1 LDEKYQGW
9 NKTVAAG
16 KKLREGSK
24 PDFLDLDK
32 DGNKTEPMKKA
43 AKDKELGEADYSAK
57 KAAAGKDIGKPG
69 KAFAQIAKDA
79 AGRYGSKE
87 KGEKV
92 AGAVLAKLRA
102 KEDVN
107 EADVEEGNEFS
118 GALARAK
125 ASGATEFEVDGKK
138 YKVTTEGFKELDA
151 YMDRKKKEQGT
162 GKFDKKQIS
171 TGTVYTRR
179 YEEEPDDD
187 SDAPVSRG
195 GAPKKKG
202 RKEVGTGKG
211 KKIGAKSRGTSKLA
225 SKDSIKEGTPPDLVT
240 AEIVRDTAYMLGS
253 LVARSK
259 RGETIPSKELTIQ
272 LSQISKAM
280 SQILGRLQQSE
291 PMTEDSTMNMVVQA
305 TGHAADLIN
314 RIQQNGQVEPK
325 ELMTKLRAIHST
337 LSKIQGGA
345 PVDTLRPETK
355 PMAEDNS
362 IPLVDKGEYDREGDM
377 AKEQLHTIELAAEEL
392 ASILSDD
399 ENLPEWVQ
407 SKITKAMDY
416 VDTARDYMIATK
428 DDRNHDVMAEKA
440 VSKNQA
446 VSARIARAV
455 QKGEAKAEPGTAS
468 AEMAKMQPKELKKFA
483 KTDTKDLPKK
493 VKEADAEPKAKKT
506 GGIEFGKG
514 VYESINSRVEKMIT
528 EGMNVSVNMSTNE
541 HGELTKNITVSAE
554 GDEAESLA
562 QLLNLAGMKSSS
574 CDCGQSPCGCSQ
586 MEESYGDTTPT
597 ENAPDYPTDEET
609 TGEDDEL
616 LRRWAGGLNKPKST
630 GQTTIPV
637 IASQTDR
644 QVSEQAVADKLGMN
658 LYAELKQFKAR

>member
-1 LDEKYQGW
+1 MTFFYDL
-9 NKTVAAG
+9 NKRMAELANKQTLAEG
-16 KKLREGSK
+16 KNAK
-24 PDFLDLDK
+24 PDFLDIDK
-32 DGNKTEPMKKA
+32 DGDKKEPMKKA
-43 AKDKELGEADYSAK
+43 VADKDGVEESALQAYLGK
-57 KAAAGKDIGKPG
+57 KKYGEQGM
-69 KAFAQIAKDA
+69 KALQQ
-79 AGRYGSKE
+79 AGRDGASKQ
-87 KGEKV
+87 KM
-92 AGAVLAKLRA
+92 ASIRA
-102 KEDVN
+102 QHDKMD
-107 EADVEEGNEFS
+107 EAEMDEGNEFS

-125 ASGATEFEVDGKK
+125 ASGASEFEVDGKK
-138 YKVTTEGFKELDA
+138 YQVTSEGFKELDA
-151 YMDRKKKEQGT
+151 YMAKREKEKGT

-179 YEEEPDDD
+179 HEEEPEDDD
-187 SDAPVSRG
+187 DAPVSKG

-202 RKEVGTGKG
+202 RKEVGAGKG

-225 SKDSIKEGTPPDLVT
+225 SKGSI
-240 AEIVRDTAYMLGS
+240 A
-253 LVARSK
+253 
-259 RGETIPSKELTIQ
+259 
-272 LSQISKAM
+272 
-280 SQILGRLQQSE
+280 
-291 PMTEDSTMNMVVQA
+291 EDSTMNMVVQA

-314 RIQQNGQVEPK
+314 RIQKNGQVEPK
-325 ELMTKLRAIHST
+325 ELMTKLRSIHST
-337 LSKIQGGA
+337 LSKIQGGSA
-345 PVDTLRPETK
+345 VTI
-355 PMAEDNS
+355 AEDDM

-377 AKEQLHTIELAAEEL
+377 AKEQLTTIELAAKEL

-428 DDRNHDVMAEKA
+428 DDQNNNVMAEKA
-440 VSKNQA
+440 VSQSQRKA
-446 VSARIARAV
+446 AGIAYAAR
-455 QKGEAKAEPGTAS
+455 KGDIPKSELRGAS
-468 AEMAKMQPKELKKFA
+468 KEMSKMPAGELKKFA
-483 KTDTKDLPKK
+483 TTKEKDLPKK

-574 CDCGQSPCGCSQ
+574 CGCGQSPCGCSQ
-586 MEESYGDTTPT
+586 VEEAYGDTTPT

-637 IASQTDR
+637 VASQTDR
-644 QVSEQAVADKLGMN
+644 QVSEQAKTDKLGMN
-658 LYAELKQFKAR
+658 LYAELKQFKAK

>member
-1 LDEKYQGW
+1 MS
-9 NKTVAAG
+9 
-16 KKLREGSK
+16 EGSK
-24 PDFLDLDK
+24 PDFLDIDGDGDK
-32 DGNKTEPMKKA
+32 KEPMKKA
-43 AKDKELGEADYSAK
+43 AKEKELDEADYSAK

-69 KAFAQIAKDA
+69 KSFAKIAADA

-92 AGAVLAKLRA
+92 AGAVLKKLRA

-107 EADVEEGNEFS
+107 EDEI
-118 GALARAK
+118 
-125 ASGATEFEVDGKK
+125 D
-138 YKVTTEGFKELDA
+138 EGFKELDA
-151 YMDRKKKEQGT
+151 YMEKKKKEQGT

-187 SDAPVSRG
+187 EDEEASDK
-195 GAPKKKG
+195 PKKKG
-202 RKEVGTGKG
+202 RKAVGTGKG
-211 KKIGAKSRGTSKLA
+211 KKLGAKSHGTSKLA
-225 SKDSIKEGTPPDLVT
+225 RKGSI
-240 AEIVRDTAYMLGS
+240 AEDRA
-253 LVARSK
+253 
-259 RGETIPSKELTIQ
+259 
-272 LSQISKAM
+272 
-280 SQILGRLQQSE
+280 
-291 PMTEDSTMNMVVQA
+291 MNMVVQA
-305 TGHAADLIN
+305 TGYAADLIN
-314 RIQQNGQVEPK
+314 RIQQNGQVEPN
-325 ELMTKLRAIHST
+325 ELMTKLRAIHKI
-337 LSKIQGGA
+337 LSQIQGGSA
-345 PVDTLRPETK
+345 VTI
-355 PMAEDNS
+355 AEDDM

-455 QKGEAKAEPGTAS
+455 QKGETKAEPGTAS

-609 TGEDDEL
+609 TGEDDAL

>member
-1 LDEKYQGW
+1 MTFFYDL
-9 NKTVAAG
+9 NKRMAELATKQNLAEG
-16 KKLREGSK
+16 KSAK
-24 PDFLDLDK
+24 PDFLDIDR
-32 DGNKTEPMKKA
+32 DGDKTEPMKKA
-43 AKDKELGEADYSAK
+43 VKDKELGEADYSAK

-125 ASGATEFEVDGKK
+125 AAGASEFEVDGKK
-138 YKVTTEGFKELDA
+138 YKVTAEA
-151 YMDRKKKEQGT
+151 KKAKPKTAFDPEVARGMFAHKDDS
-162 GKFDKKQIS
+162 KFEKTKTA
-171 TGTVYTRR
+171 TGTVYKRKPEPED
-179 YEEEPDDD
+179 EEDDEV
-187 SDAPVSRG
+187 SD
-195 GAPKKKG
+195 APKKKG
-202 RKEVGTGKG
+202 RKTVGAGKG
-211 KKIGAKSRGTSKLA
+211 KKLGAKSHGTSKLA
-225 SKDSIKEGTPPDLVT
+225 RKGSI
-240 AEIVRDTAYMLGS
+240 A
-253 LVARSK
+253 
-259 RGETIPSKELTIQ
+259 
-272 LSQISKAM
+272 
-280 SQILGRLQQSE
+280 
-291 PMTEDSTMNMVVQA
+291 EDSTMNMVVQA
-305 TGHAADLIN
+305 TGHAADLIT

-325 ELMTKLRAIHST
+325 ELMTKLRAIHKI
-337 LSKIQGGA
+337 LSQIQGGSA
-345 PVDTLRPETK
+345 VTIAET
-355 PMAEDNS
+355 DS
-362 IPLVDKGEYDREGDM
+362 IALVDKGEYDREGDM

-428 DDRNHDVMAEKA
+428 DDRNNDMMAEKA
-440 VSKNQA
+440 VSQA
-446 VSARIARAV
+446 QRKAAGIAYAAS
-455 QKGEAKAEPGTAS
+455 KGDIPKSELRGAS
-468 AEMAKMQPKELKKFA
+468 KEMAKMPAGELKKFA
-483 KTDTKDLPKK
+483 KTKEKGLPEK
-493 VKEADAEPKAKKT
+493 VKEANAEEPKAKKAA

-514 VYESINSRVEKMIT
+514 VYESINNQVEKMIV

-541 HGELTKNITVSAE
+541 QGELTKNITVSAE
-554 GDEAESLA
+554 GDEAETLA
-562 QLLNLAGMKSSS
+562 QLLNLAGMASKNTG
-574 CDCGQSPCGCSQ
+574 CGCGQTPCGCSQ
-586 MEESYGDTTPT
+586 VEEAYGDTTPT

-637 IASQTDR
+637 VASQTSR
-644 QVSEQAVADKLGMN
+644 QVSEQTKADKLGMN
-658 LYAELKQFKAR
+658 LYAELQSYKAK